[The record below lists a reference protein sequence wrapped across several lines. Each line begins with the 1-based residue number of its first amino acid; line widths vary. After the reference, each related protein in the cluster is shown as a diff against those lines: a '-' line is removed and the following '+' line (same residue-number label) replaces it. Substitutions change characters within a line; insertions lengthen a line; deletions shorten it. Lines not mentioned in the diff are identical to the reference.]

1 MARKPRTVA
10 PEPAPAPDARPLG
23 RRLSVAHIDA
33 AIFHLESILE
43 TLDSHA
49 DRTTREAL
57 VRALKRLDR
66 LVPYAQA

>member
-1 MARKPRTVA
+1 MARKPRTIA
-10 PEPAPAPDARPLG
+10 EGPPAAEPVPLG

-66 LVPYAQA
+66 LVPYAEA